1 MGMEKP
7 QTEPLMS
14 RVEQV
19 REHLTPK
26 GRILGEFVLGN
37 PRRAVYMTIKDLAA
51 ACGVSEATVVRFVS
65 QLAYDGYGDFHQ
77 ALREMVDTGLTLLDR
92 VDIQEMHG
100 TGAVANRFQKAI
112 SEEIDNLK
120 LLYKSMD
127 TAIIEQMVDLL
138 EQSPAVYVVGSRI
151 SYTYAYFMGW
161 SLMRVRPQ
169 IQILKGS
176 DTTTLDALTVAPAES
191 LVVIIATSRYPNE
204 LIRVGKQVR
213 RLGHRLVVMT
223 DSSLCPLIQFA
234 HLRLIAPSQHI
245 PVIGN
250 PNTLSCLV
258 NFIVLELVRRN
269 GNRRK
274 HQERLE
280 QFFLENDIFFNLHAR
295 MPEPGP
301 MEES

>member
-1 MGMEKP
+1 M
-7 QTEPLMS
+7 T
-14 RVEQV
+14 RIEQA

-37 PRRAVYMTIKDLAA
+37 PRRAVFMTIKDLAA
-51 ACGVSEATVVRFVS
+51 ACGVSEATVVRFVG
-65 QLAYDGYGDFHQ
+65 QLAYDGYGAFHQ
-77 ALREMVDTGLTLLDR
+77 ALREMVDTDLTLLDR
-92 VDIQEMHG
+92 VDIQQMHG
-100 TGAVANRFQKAI
+100 SGEVASRFQRAV

-120 LLYKSMD
+120 LLYRSVD
-127 TAIIEQMVDLL
+127 TALIEQIVDLL
-138 EQSPAVYVVGSRI
+138 EKSPNVYVVGSRI
-151 SYTYAYFMGW
+151 SYTFAYFMGW

-176 DTTTLDALTVAPAES
+176 DTTALDALTVAPPES
-191 LVVIIATSRYPNE
+191 LVVIVATSRYPNE

-213 RLGHRLVVMT
+213 RLGHRLVVIT

-269 GNRRK
+269 GNRQK

-280 QFFLENDIFFNLHAR
+280 QFFLENDILFNLHA
-295 MPEPGP
+295 PVPDPGRIG
-301 MEES
+301 ET